1 MFRAAICGLF
11 AQRFFLYQA
20 HPHPQCCRPMNNHL
34 VTVFGASGFL
44 GRHTVRALARKGY
57 RIRAVTRRPNLAG
70 HLPPM
75 GNVGQI
81 QLFKGDVLEPEQ
93 VSAALKGASFAVNL
107 TGTLVPH
114 GDNSFD
120 ALHAGAAQTIAEEA
134 RKAGVTA
141 LVHVSAIGADAR
153 SDSAYARSKGDGET
167 RVREAFPVA
176 TILRPSIVFGPEDSF
191 FNRFAALARA
201 LPALPLI
208 GGGHTKFQPV
218 FVGNVADAVVTALE
232 TEAARGESYELGGP
246 SIYSFRQLMEFI
258 LRETDRKRPLIP
270 IPFALAS
277 VKAMF
282 LQFLPGALLTPDQVR
297 LLRVDNVVG
306 AGASTLAGL
315 GIQPTSVEAEVPAYL
330 WRFRPKGQY
339 EAVAEGKAS

>member
-1 MFRAAICGLF
+1 
-11 AQRFFLYQA
+11 
-20 HPHPQCCRPMNNHL
+20 MNNHL

-44 GRHTVRALARKGY
+44 GRHTVRALARRGY

-75 GNVGQI
+75 GHVGQI

-93 VSAALKGASFAVNL
+93 VSAALKGASFVVNL
-107 TGTLVPH
+107 TGVLIPH

-134 RKAGVTA
+134 AKAGVTA
-141 LVHVSAIGADAR
+141 LIHVSAIGADLH
-153 SDSAYARSKGDGET
+153 SESAYARSKADGEN
-167 RVREAFPVA
+167 RVRTAFPGA

-218 FVGNVADAVVTALE
+218 FVGNVADAVATALE
-232 TEAARGESYELGGP
+232 SETSRGKTYELGGP
-246 SIYSFRQLMEFI
+246 SIYSFRELMEFI
-258 LRETDRKRPLIP
+258 LRETDRKRALIP
-270 IPFALAS
+270 VPFALAS

-282 LQFLPGALLTPDQVR
+282 LQFLPGRLLTPDQVK
-297 LLRVDNVVG
+297 LLKTDNVVG
-306 AGASTLAGL
+306 AGALTLTDL
-315 GIQPTSVEAEVPAYL
+315 LLLPNSVEAEIPAYL
-330 WRFRPKGQY
+330 WRFKPKGQY
-339 EAVAEGKAS
+339 EAVAEGKA

>member
-1 MFRAAICGLF
+1 
-11 AQRFFLYQA
+11 
-20 HPHPQCCRPMNNHL
+20 MNNHL

-44 GRHTVRALARKGY
+44 GRHTVRALAKRGY

-81 QLFKGDVLEPEQ
+81 QLCKADVLEPEQ
-93 VSAALKGASFAVNL
+93 VAAALKGASFAINL
-107 TGTLVPH
+107 TGVLIPH

-134 RKAGVTA
+134 KKAGVTA
-141 LVHVSAIGADAR
+141 LVHVSAIGADLR
-153 SDSAYARSKGDGET
+153 SESAYARSKADGEN
-167 RVREAFPVA
+167 RLRKAFPGA

-218 FVGNVADAVVTALE
+218 YVGNVADAIVTALE
-232 TEAARGESYELGGP
+232 SETARGRTYELGGP
-246 SIYSFRQLMEFI
+246 STYSFRELMEFI
-258 LRETDRKRPLIP
+258 LRETDRKRALVP
-270 IPFALAS
+270 IPFGLAS

-282 LQFLPGALLTPDQVR
+282 LQFLPSPLLTPDQVK
-297 LLRVDNVVG
+297 LLRTDNVVG
-306 AGASTLAGL
+306 AGALTLTDL
-315 GIQPTSVEAEVPAYL
+315 LILPTSVEAEVPAYL
-330 WRFRPKGQY
+330 WRFKPKGQY
-339 EAVAEGKAS
+339 EAVAEGKV